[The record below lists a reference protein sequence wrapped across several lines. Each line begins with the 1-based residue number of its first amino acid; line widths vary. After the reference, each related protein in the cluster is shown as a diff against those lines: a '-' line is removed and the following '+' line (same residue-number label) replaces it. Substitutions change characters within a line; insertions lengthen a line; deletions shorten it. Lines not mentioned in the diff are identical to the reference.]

1 MHVQEVFMT
10 VQATTGAADLRRRK
24 ILRAAT
30 AGAGGIGA
38 VATIVPFVE
47 TLAPSEAVKAAG
59 APVEV
64 DISRIG
70 SGKLIIPPYTYSYLS
85 DTAS

>member
-30 AGAGGIGA
+30 AGA